1 MSVAVA
7 QGLSVLHTVPGR
19 VRIHLPEW
27 TGEGKRSLE
36 ANLRLVEGVI
46 GVQANSIPGNILIQ
60 FDPIVTSERTLLTI
74 ADTLAREASSAP
86 ESERPEKNASL
97 PPAIREQQGKT
108 VRARIAVR
116 GLDRS
121 PYLAKQ
127 VIEALERHT
136 GVHASANLLTSRVL
150 VEFTEHEVELEDL
163 VAEIAGLELPELP
176 EETRPSDLLD
186 PGPLVQSA
194 IRFTGAT
201 LGLTLITTRRLLRKQ
216 EPLPG
221 AATAANIASIISI
234 IQGIP
239 ALRYG
244 LRKRLGNTVASLLV
258 STPNIIALTIA
269 ERQTGLLVNALEAL
283 RLLTTTYAERS
294 AWRRYEAR
302 LEDAPPAQSGAVIHL
317 ESGERTPLAALV
329 LQGTGS
335 AVVLD
340 GTPLPVSPVQMV
352 PAGARL

>member
-7 QGLSVLHTVPGR
+7 QGLSGLHTVAGR
-19 VRIHLPEW
+19 VRIHVPEW
-27 TGEGKRSLE
+27 SGEGKRSLE
-36 ANLRLVEGVI
+36 ANLRQVEGVR
-46 GVQANSIPGNILIQ
+46 GVQANAVTGNILIQ
-60 FDPIVTSERTLLTI
+60 LDPTVTSSQNLLTI

-86 ESERPEKNASL
+86 ESERSEKNTS
-97 PPAIREQQGKT
+97 PPPVRREQQGKT
-108 VRARIAVR
+108 IRARIAVR
-116 GLDRS
+116 GLDRN

-127 VIEALERHT
+127 VIEALQRYT

-221 AATAANIASIISI
+221 AATAANID
-234 IQGIP
+234 
-239 ALRYG
+239 
-244 LRKRLGNTVASLLV
+244 RKSV
-258 STPNIIALTIA
+258 
-269 ERQTGLLVNALEAL
+269 
-283 RLLTTTYAERS
+283 
-294 AWRRYEAR
+294 
-302 LEDAPPAQSGAVIHL
+302 
-317 ESGERTPLAALV
+317 
-329 LQGTGS
+329 
-335 AVVLD
+335 
-340 GTPLPVSPVQMV
+340 
-352 PAGARL
+352 